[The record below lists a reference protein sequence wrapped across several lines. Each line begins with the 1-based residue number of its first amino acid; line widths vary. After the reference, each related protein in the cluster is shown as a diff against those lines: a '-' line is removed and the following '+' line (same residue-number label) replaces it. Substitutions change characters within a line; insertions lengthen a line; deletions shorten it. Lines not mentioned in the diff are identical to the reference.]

1 MPKKISRRQ
10 MFQCV
15 QESTIPIS
23 DEEDA
28 RGSAFL
34 MQKDRKSVVCTA
46 RHVFSVTPSLHDL
59 GPKVNPNLDFVLL
72 TAADNLGYDAAKFSY
87 GSHDDVRPG
96 DKVYYGGCPFSAST
110 PHVHVGTVSAIVMD
124 FLGRRSIKIDG
135 TAVRGMSGGPIFIQ
149 KHDEASD
156 EYIPTII
163 GFLASQT
170 FDPVEQFEKAL
181 GGLVSQIRGMEARE
195 EVNCGVREFW
205 SGMVRSKAK
214 IERGQFYSDDLDRE
228 LRGKDPSGEYKT
240 SIWDDL
246 NRANI
251 LTEEGGLNATMLS
264 EEKVRSALREEYQPY
279 LALVMKRLEALHASA
294 ETKAED
300 LDGADLPGMSPDEPT
315 DHLVRVGMSL
325 VNSMSTGVVTGY
337 FIEDALRNLVEFDEH
352 ASVGSGVVLSTEF
365 EIGCEYDRLFNE
377 GWRRVSRGVE
387 DKKTLK
393 QLEVQT
399 HEQTVAQVIRMA
411 GRYCSMRLYAKEG
424 KVESDHF
431 PPKSVY
437 PAAKD
442 EHISRLSESAMAALN
457 LRYEDHRAFITT
469 GSGRKA
475 IEFRTRQ
482 MWYFRQGEYCTAIE
496 INLEEYRKANLIGA
510 HNKSALAEALFV
522 HVQNRLITEEQRGDL
537 IRKYNLLGSDE
548 AREASATASS
558 SGEAGTSAA
567 AALGGH
573 GLFAV
578 PSVLAVERG
587 STQPSKRV
595 CDGSV
600 ASQYNIPAG
609 LQYQPVIGDGNCLYR
624 AVTYYLSNGED
635 VSFLRSLVAANLE
648 HNKTQYADFIP
659 LRDGQSIQDYIAEI
673 RNTRTS
679 AGNVEIDILMKL
691 LDRPIVVI
699 GPDGIIR
706 DKEAVN
712 QYPEKEPI
720 FVFYDGGDE
729 RGSSKPGH
737 YDALLLR
744 GGYNGRDIL
753 SEMLDS
759 TTMTATVSSSGEAG
773 TSAAAALGGHG
784 LFAVPPVA
792 SVAPADIAP
801 QPMSDDSDAETG
813 ATTAAPAPSTSQ

>member
-10 MFQCV
+10 MFQYV

-34 MQKDRKSVVCTA
+34 MQKDGKSVVCTA

-87 GSHDDVRPG
+87 GSHDDVRSG

-352 ASVGSGVVLSTEF
+352 ASVGSGVVPSHEF
-365 EIGCEYDRLFNE
+365 EIGREYNRLFDE
-377 GWRRVSRGVE
+377 RLAGISRAVE
-387 DKKTLK
+387 LK
-393 QLEVQT
+393 QRLEKIKKIKEKTRKGIVVEEETLEQQLKEIEDHT
-399 HEQTVAQVIRMA
+399 HAEIVAQVIRMA
-411 GRYCSMRLYAKEG
+411 GRYEEMRSYANRG
-424 KVESDHF
+424 RVESDHF

-437 PAAKD
+437 KAAKD
-442 EHISRLSESAMAALN
+442 KHIRELSESAMAALN

-469 GSGRKA
+469 GSGREA

-482 MWYFRQGEYCTAIE
+482 MRYFGQGEYCTAIE
-496 INLEEYRKANLIGA
+496 INLEEYKKAHLIGP
-510 HNKSALAEALFV
+510 HNKSALATGLSV
-522 HVQNRLITEEQRGDL
+522 HVQNRLITEEQKEAL

-558 SGEAGTSAA
+558 SGEAGTPAA
-567 AALGGH
+567 A
-573 GLFAV
+573 
-578 PSVLAVERG
+578 P
-587 STQPSKRV
+587 
-595 CDGSV
+595 
-600 ASQYNIPAG
+600 
-609 LQYQPVIGDGNCLYR
+609 
-624 AVTYYLSNGED
+624 LS
-635 VSFLRSLVAANLE
+635 
-648 HNKTQYADFIP
+648 
-659 LRDGQSIQDYIAEI
+659 
-673 RNTRTS
+673 
-679 AGNVEIDILMKL
+679 
-691 LDRPIVVI
+691 
-699 GPDGIIR
+699 
-706 DKEAVN
+706 
-712 QYPEKEPI
+712 
-720 FVFYDGGDE
+720 
-729 RGSSKPGH
+729 
-737 YDALLLR
+737 
-744 GGYNGRDIL
+744 
-753 SEMLDS
+753 
-759 TTMTATVSSSGEAG
+759 
-773 TSAAAALGGHG
+773 GHG

-792 SVAPADIAP
+792 PVAPAAVAQ
-801 QPMSDDSDAETG
+801 QPMYDDSDAETG
-813 ATTAAPAPSTSQ
+813 VAPAAPAPSARQ